1 MARTLRLAVAASVIV
16 ALAVPTAV
24 NAAPC
29 APGTSLTPTITVRD
43 QQDPRSD
50 RSLTAT
56 HDIVLFAE
64 WPTGGASFADDATA
78 SWSGPPGVPMFTQRS
93 PGARALEI
101 SSPSAVG
108 FLPAAADPLPVTVT
122 WEQTDNNSGAK
133 CTGSFT
139 TTLQIAAAKPLR
151 PGPPRSGGRV
161 VRSTTEYQW
170 LIAIGRNRDRSP
182 LEVRFR
188 AVRGAHLPGPR
199 VRFKSAKFILRPTDT
214 SASGSTRPRVLQG
227 GSAQLR
233 TELQALEGTE
243 ADALSLTF
251 RVLHR
256 STNPRLGYEI
266 QILQGGRRIARLR
279 AASRCD
285 SFFCP
290 FSTFKFGR

>member
-1 MARTLRLAVAASVIV
+1 MARTLRLAVAASFIV
-16 ALAVPTAV
+16 SLALPAAGT
-24 NAAPC
+24 AAPC
-29 APGTSLTPTITVRD
+29 APGASLTPTSTVRD
-43 QQDPRSD
+43 VQDPRAD

-56 HDIVLFAE
+56 HNIVLFAE
-64 WPTGGASFADDATA
+64 WPSGGATFADDATA

-108 FLPAAADPLPVTVT
+108 FLPAAAGPLPVTLT
-122 WEQTDNNSGAK
+122 WEQIDNNSGAK

-139 TTLQIAAAKPLR
+139 TTLQIAAARPVR
-151 PGPPRSGGRV
+151 PGAPRSDGRV
-161 VRSTTEYQW
+161 VRNTSEYQW
-170 LIAIGRNRDRSP
+170 LIRIGRDADRSP

-188 AVRGAHLPGPR
+188 AVRGAHLPGAR
-199 VRFKSAKFILRPTDT
+199 VRFKSARFILRPTDT
-214 SASGSTRPRVLQG
+214 SAAGSTRARVLNG

-233 TELQALEGTE
+233 LELQALEGTAIDGLE
-243 ADALSLTF
+243 LTF
-251 RVLHR
+251 RTLHR

-279 AASRCD
+279 AASRCNA
-285 SFFCP
+285 FFCP